1 MITLRQAHPDDSE
14 ALAHLAERTF
24 RETFTTENNLT
35 DMERHCSKNFDT
47 EIQRQEIL
55 DSNCVILLAEVEAQL
70 VAFAQV
76 RLHAPKACVAAE
88 HPSELRRLYVGKE
101 WHGRGVAHKLMSK
114 SLSTASDAGA
124 DHIWLGVWE
133 HNPRAIAFY
142 SKYGFRT
149 VGEHIF
155 QFGSDSQ
162 RDLVMVAEVSQS
174 FTVSFLKTTKR
185 RT

>member
-1 MITLRQAHPDDSE
+1 MITIRQAHPDDSE
-14 ALAHLAERTF
+14 VLAHIAKHTF
-24 RETFTTENNLT
+24 RETFATKKNLT
-35 DMERHCSKNFDT
+35 DMELHCAKSFGT

-55 DSNCVILLAEVEAQL
+55 DPNCATILVEVKDQL

-76 RLHAPKACVAAE
+76 RLHSPKACVAAD
-88 HPSELRRLYVGKE
+88 HPSELHRLYVSKE

-114 SLSTASDAGA
+114 ILSTASDAGA

-142 SKYGFRT
+142 GKYGFRV

-155 QFGSDSQ
+155 QFGSDPQ
-162 RDLVMVAEVSQS
+162 RDLVMMAEINES
-174 FTVSFLKTTKR
+174 FIA
-185 RT
+185 

>member
-1 MITLRQAHPDDSE
+1 MLTIRQAHSDDSE
-14 ALAHLAERTF
+14 ALAYIAKRTF
-24 RETFTTENNLT
+24 RETFATKDNLT
-35 DMERHCSKNFDT
+35 DTEFYCSKNFGT

-55 DSNCVILLAEVEAQL
+55 DPNCATLLAEVKGQL

-76 RLHAPKACVAAE
+76 RLHSPKDCVAADQ
-88 HPSELRRLYVGKE
+88 PSELHRLYVGKE

-114 SLSTASDAGA
+114 ILSTASDAGA

-142 SKYGFRT
+142 GKYEFRV

-155 QFGSDSQ
+155 QFGSDPQ
-162 RDLVMVAEVSQS
+162 RDLVMAAEVEKS
-174 FTVSFLKTTKR
+174 FTA
-185 RT
+185 